1 MVKKLFLVLTLFL
14 FGMQHAYAYLDP
26 VTGSFIVQGIIG
38 GIAAV
43 MVGFRSLR
51 EKVLNFFKGKSES
64 DE

>member
-1 MVKKLFLVLTLFL
+1 MMKIVAMMFLLLIGFVPS
-14 FGMQHAYAYLDP
+14 AYAYLDP
-26 VTGSFIVQGIIG
+26 VTGSFILQGIIG

-51 EKVLNFFKGKSES
+51 EKVLNFFKGKPES